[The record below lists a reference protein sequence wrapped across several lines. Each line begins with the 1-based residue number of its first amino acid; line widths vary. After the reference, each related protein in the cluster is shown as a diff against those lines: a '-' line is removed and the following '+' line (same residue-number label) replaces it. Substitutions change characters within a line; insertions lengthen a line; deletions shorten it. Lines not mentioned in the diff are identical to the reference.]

1 MFAVYRIGAHLPTPG
16 INNDELG
23 KFLLEKGGA
32 LLGFLD
38 IFSGGALSRLTI
50 FALGI
55 MPYISASIILQLLTV
70 VIPHLT
76 KLAKEGE
83 RGRKKIIQYTRFGTI
98 GIGLIQS
105 FGIAI
110 GLEGMNR
117 GAFVQAPGWSFR
129 MMTQRTMSAG
139 MVFMMWLGEQITERG
154 VGHGI
159 SLIIFSGIV
168 ARLPAAG
175 VETYRLFD
183 VRSVT

>member
-1 MFAVYRIGAHLPTPG
+1 MLAVYRIGAHIPTPG

-76 KLAKEGE
+76 KLAKEGD
-83 RGRKKIIQYTRFGTI
+83 RKSTRLNSSHGYI
-98 GIGLIQS
+98 S
-105 FGIAI
+105 YA
-110 GLEGMNR
+110 
-117 GAFVQAPGWSFR
+117 
-129 MMTQRTMSAG
+129 
-139 MVFMMWLGEQITERG
+139 VFCLKKKKR
-154 VGHGI
+154 
-159 SLIIFSGIV
+159 
-168 ARLPAAG
+168 A
-175 VETYRLFD
+175 
-183 VRSVT
+183 